1 MFYFLATPNIKR
13 NRKIVGWDGR
23 LSNDEDYERQ
33 RWVGLVI
40 QDEKLVLSKKSI
52 DSIFHV
58 SLKQTYE
65 YSKLNL
71 YIQSLPLLLL
81 LHGVVILYY
90 SIINPLY
97 NIILYNIFRVQIIIE
112 HLWTSLITRC
122 CRRSNNNINGTSII
136 LDDQVRQCK

>member
-1 MFYFLATPNIKR
+1 MFDFLATPNIKR

-52 DSIFHV
+52 DSISHV
-58 SLKQTYE
+58 SLIHTYE
-65 YSKLNL
+65 YSNLNL
-71 YIQSLPLLLL
+71 YTHTHIS
-81 LHGVVILYY
+81 HFVVILYY
-90 SIINPLY
+90 SIVNTLY
-97 NIILYNIFRVQIIIE
+97 NIILYNISRVQIIIE
-112 HLWTSLITRC
+112 HLWTSLLTRC